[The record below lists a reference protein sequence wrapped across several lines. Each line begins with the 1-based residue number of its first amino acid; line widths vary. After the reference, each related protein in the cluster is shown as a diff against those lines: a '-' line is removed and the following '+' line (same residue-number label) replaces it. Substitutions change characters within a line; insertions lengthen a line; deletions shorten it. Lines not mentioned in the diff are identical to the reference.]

1 MADVSRNTL
10 RGLLIADPRLRDESA
25 IWTAE
30 TTLTQ
35 AGARLTQPTTTDT
48 TSWRMEARGKTD
60 EAVTVQVVE
69 AGVPGSGLGLTWK
82 PASASDLRGR
92 DAPVQIRGDTMIQY
106 RDTTGTIV
114 SADYPDAITLED
126 GTLVVVA
133 EVTSSVTIGSLFVDC
148 WTIDPATGEVSSSV
162 RVHADTTAS
171 FGDLRPFL
179 VRVPRQGGGERVLCG
194 FWNQDQDYAGGIV
207 GQIRILSSDDGG
219 ATWSDYASTALRGT
233 TTIDGLTAGRD
244 GIQIASAHG
253 SGTSGW
259 LPFRCR
265 AAYAN
270 GQVLLMMH
278 LQHADTDYQ
287 RMSDFLFQWSS
298 ADLGCTFQVVDEPTN
313 LTATED
319 VQYRGGYPDVVAR
332 DGLFHVAY
340 IDINDTA
347 YATGGGAGTIVTGLT
362 IARLGSS
369 SQQFSAA
376 GGNDSARPTG
386 GQAET
391 AQVGATTLY
400 QLDDP
405 EHAIVADDDGRMWA
419 YYRQESTGEVR
430 AAYSL
435 DGVTWRKWGSSMLS
449 STYGN
454 VWDVD
459 SGGTQPLDG
468 GGTGGITTEYPK
480 HFAAAPNCG
489 RVALVTNW
497 NLDTSPH
504 DNSLVA
510 LYLGGY
516 HTQTLGWTSS
526 AIRSPGSAV
535 GWEDTWY
542 HLNDP
547 DDQQWTLSSSG
558 TSTETHQ
565 VSGLLVT
572 TTTGTRY
579 WTQTPKGSGP
589 EGVVARWVMECDS
602 GASGDDRCAV
612 RIKVRDGLYE
622 VDVSIRYSATAVA
635 VVDNVAA
642 STLASVSIDMSTEA
656 REFEVHVKLE
666 GVSGEIALYQRP
678 ASGIADNAWTL
689 LVSDNLT
696 RQSNITAVHSIQW
709 GHITSQTAI
718 SRWRMFCYVSNDFS
732 GLKWR
737 DAKINSPDDLAP
749 LHGSAR
755 WVHTTP
761 GAYMRAVDG
770 PGIVGE
776 TYTLPLGYDY
786 GAERML
792 PFVNASPDATWR
804 STDET
809 QQRLALAYNPTT
821 LGTED
826 AAPLG
831 DTLAVY
837 LGNIN
842 WSAGSLEGY
851 VAGTGWSSIGSFD
864 TSASYTYVGHGNV
877 IELRALSF
885 SRVVREGEW
894 NGATVVIGSN
904 EYRVVHTRGGE
915 ITGSAGSP
923 RRCRLVLDSSA
934 GTGSGAA
941 KIVPRQAVIVW
952 RNATD
957 YAGLRVT
964 IDAQSTAEGYFT
976 IGALVVGPFYVFGQD
991 YSWGRIIE
999 RSPNVDVSEGRG
1011 GQRRA
1016 TRLGPQRRTA
1026 EVAWTD
1032 GIDVTQIDSAT
1043 TTPDYLAST
1052 STSAIEPIAFER
1064 AVGYDIDG
1072 IAHLIDGPLHP
1083 VVYLP
1088 KVAKG
1093 TGGAGDVEILTD
1105 VGLSVYGRVTSPV
1118 RLESILGDEE
1128 ANEVWRLARLTIE
1141 EEV

>member
-1 MADVSRNTL
+1 MADVSRDTL
-10 RGLLIADPRLRDESA
+10 RGLLVADPRLRDESA

-30 TTLTQ
+30 STLTQ
-35 AGARLTQPTTTDT
+35 AGARLTLPTTNDT
-48 TSWRMEARGKTD
+48 TSWRMEARGTAS
-60 EAVTVQVVE
+60 EAVVVQVVE
-69 AGVPGSGLGLTWK
+69 AGIPGSGLGLAWK
-82 PASASDLRGR
+82 PASAADFRGR

-106 RDTTGTIV
+106 RDTSGTILE
-114 SADYPDAITLED
+114 ADNPHAITLED

-133 EVTSSVTIGSLFVDC
+133 EVTSSATPSSLSVDC
-148 WTIDPATGEVSSSV
+148 WTINPSTGTASSSV
-162 RVHADTTAS
+162 TVHTASAAS

-194 FWNQDQDYAGGIV
+194 FWNQDQNFAGGIV
-207 GQIRILSSDDGG
+207 GQIGIRSSDDGG
-219 ATWSDYASTALRGT
+219 ATWSDYTSTALRGT
-233 TTIDGLTAGRD
+233 TSIDGLTAGRD

-287 RMSDFLFQWSS
+287 RLADFVLQWSS
-298 ADLGCTFQVVDEPTN
+298 ADLGATFQVIDEPTN

-319 VQYRGGYPDVVAR
+319 GQYRAGYPDVVAR

-340 IDINDTA
+340 IDINDA
-347 YATGGGAGTIVTGLT
+347 SYADGSLPGTIVTGLT
-362 IARLGSS
+362 VVRLGSAA
-369 SQQFSAA
+369 QEYSAA
-376 GGNDSARPTG
+376 SGQDSARPVG
-386 GQAET
+386 AQADI
-391 AQVGATTLY
+391 AQVGSTVLY
-400 QLDDP
+400 SLDDP
-405 EHAIVADDDGRMWA
+405 EHAIVADDDGRMWV
-419 YYRQESTGEVR
+419 YYREETNGEVR
-430 AAYSL
+430 AAYST
-435 DGVTWRKWGSSMLS
+435 DGVTWRRWGSSMRS
-449 STYGN
+449 SVSGN

-459 SGGTQPLDG
+459 SGGTFPLDG
-468 GGTGGITTEYPK
+468 GGTGGITTEFPR
-480 HFAAAPNCG
+480 HFSAAPNCG

-497 NLDTSPH
+497 SLDTSPH

-526 AIRSPGSAV
+526 ALRAPGSAV

-547 DDQQWTLSSSG
+547 DDQQWALSSSG
-558 TSTETHQ
+558 TSSETHQ
-565 VSGLLVT
+565 PTGLLVT

-589 EGVVARWVMECDS
+589 EGVVARWVMECDA

-612 RIKVRDGLYE
+612 RIKVRDGSYE

-635 VVDNVAA
+635 VVDNVAG
-642 STLASVSIDMSTEA
+642 STLVSVAIDMSTEA
-656 REFEVHVKLE
+656 REFEVHVKLP
-666 GVSGEIALYQRP
+666 GTSGEIALYQRP
-678 ASGIADNAWTL
+678 ANGIADGPWTL
-689 LVSDNLT
+689 LVSDTLT
-696 RQSNITAVHSIQW
+696 RQADITAIHSIEW
-709 GHITSQTAI
+709 GHIASQTAI

-737 DAKINSPDDLAP
+737 DAEISSPEDLAP
-749 LHGSAR
+749 LAAAAR

-761 GAYMRAVDG
+761 GAYMRSVDG

-776 TYTLPLGYDY
+776 TYTLPVGYDY
-786 GAERML
+786 GAERMF
-792 PFVNASPDATWR
+792 PSVNASPDATWR
-804 STDET
+804 SDDET

-821 LGTED
+821 LGTQD
-826 AAPLG
+826 SAPLG
-831 DTLAVY
+831 DTLAIY

-842 WSAGSLEGY
+842 WSAGSVEGY
-851 VAGTGWSSIGSFD
+851 VAGAGWSSLGSFD
-864 TSASYTYVGHGNV
+864 TSASYTYIGHGNV

-885 SRVVREGEW
+885 ARVVREGEW
-894 NGATVVIGSN
+894 NGATVVIGNS

-934 GTGSGAA
+934 NTLSGTA

-952 RNATD
+952 RDATD
-957 YAGLRVT
+957 YAGLRLT

-976 IGALVVGPFYVFGQD
+976 IGALVVGPFFAFGQD
-991 YSWGRIIE
+991 YSWGRILE

-1032 GIDVTQIDSAT
+1032 GIDVRQIDSAT

-1052 STSAIEPIAFER
+1052 STSGIEPIAFER

-1072 IAHLIDGPLHP
+1072 IARLIDGPLHP

-1093 TGGAGDVEILTD
+1093 TGGAGDVQVLTD
-1105 VGLSVYGRVTSPV
+1105 VGLSLYGRVTSPV

-1128 ANEVWRLARLTIE
+1128 ADEVWRLARLTIE